1 MSGPVYQFDEF
12 TVDCGRFE
20 LRRRGKTIKLERKP
34 LELLIL
40 LISCR
45 ERVVTREEIGNRLWG
60 SEVFVDLEHGIN
72 TAIRKIRA
80 AVDDDPTAPRF
91 IQTVMGLGYRF
102 IAEVQADAPAKLEE
116 PEAEKTGST
125 GTATTL
131 EGPKRVVAARYWGLG
146 LALLLLGAGGLV
158 YWRAIALKHPALS
171 RLTRLTFDTGLQ
183 STPTLSPDGRYVAYS
198 SNRDGTSHIW
208 VQQVGGSGSPIR
220 VTDGKNSEWEPEWSP
235 DGKYIAYRS
244 ESDGGGL
251 YIVPAVGGNGLQR
264 RIATFGHFPHWSPD
278 GSKILFQSHHFGDGS
293 KLFLSDVRDGSEP
306 REVLA
311 SVTSNEDILSAAWH
325 PDGKRITLWG
335 WDVLASPIPTFWTAS
350 IDSPGT
356 AVKTTISDELLKV
369 AEAEAGA
376 NFGGWADSDSRF
388 CWDHSGK
395 NIYFE
400 RMFRGA
406 RNIWRMQV
414 DPESLRAV
422 SLERITTGTELA
434 SDFALSPDDKKM
446 VFTSKEESVRAW
458 VFDLK
463 DDGRGGVL
471 SGGQPVTPAGM
482 EAWEND
488 LSADA
493 TKIAF
498 SCKRAGQWDMCQQA
512 LPSGSTDVI
521 ASDDSFIR
529 DEPHWSRDGKHLAYI
544 RLNKRTAEVQMVT
557 WDAERRQE
565 KVVSTLQHRLMF
577 VYDWS
582 PDGQWLA
589 VAVENPANG
598 QTEIWKYRA
607 SGVSKPEDAQM
618 IISSRADESLFQ
630 ARFSADGR
638 WIVYEGVISSPRGD
652 RSGIYVAPV
661 SGGQRI
667 RITDDETWRDKPRWS
682 ADGRRIYFVCERA
695 GYLNVCYIPFDP
707 VHGRVTGELRQIS
720 DFKRAELAI
729 GAVIPTVGFS
739 VVGDKVAITMAQASG
754 GVWLLDNVAP

>member
-1 MSGPVYQFDEF
+1 MYQFNEF
-12 TVDCGRFE
+12 AVDCGRFE
-20 LRRRGKTIKLERKP
+20 LRRKGKTIRLERKP

-40 LISCR
+40 LIRCK
-45 ERVVTREEIGNRLWG
+45 ERVVTRDEIANRLWG

-80 AVDDDPTAPRF
+80 ALDDDPAAPRYV
-91 IQTVMGLGYRF
+91 QTVTGLGYRF
-102 IAEVQADAPAKLEE
+102 IADARTDVPAA
-116 PEAEKTGST
+116 PQQS
-125 GTATTL
+125 TL
-131 EGPKRVVAARYWGLG
+131 EPRESTVGAAEETRPAAVRYWGLG
-146 LALLLLGAGGLV
+146 LALLLLAIGGIV
-158 YWRAIALKHPALS
+158 YWRAVVSKPPALR

-235 DGKYIAYRS
+235 DGKYLAYRS

-278 GSKILFQSHHFGDGS
+278 GSKILFQSHHFGNSS
-293 KLFLSDVRDGSEP
+293 KIFLVDVRNGSEP

-311 SVTSNEDILSAAWH
+311 AVTGNADILSAAWH
-325 PDGKRITLWG
+325 PDGNRVTLWG

-350 IDSPGT
+350 IDSSEA
-356 AVKTTISDELLKV
+356 AVKTTVSDELLKL

-400 RMFRGA
+400 RMLRGA

-414 DPESLRAV
+414 DPESLKAV
-422 SLERITTGTELA
+422 NLERITTGTELA
-434 SDFALSPDDKKM
+434 SDFALSADDRKM
-446 VFTSKEESVRAW
+446 VFTSKEENVRAW
-458 VFDLK
+458 VFSLK
-463 DDGRGGVL
+463 DAENGVL
-471 SGGQPVTPAGM
+471 KDGQPVTPAGM

-498 SCKRAGQWDMCQQA
+498 SCKRAGQWDVCQQA
-512 LPSGSTDVI
+512 LPSGATDVI

-529 DEPHWSRDGKHLAYI
+529 DEPHWSPDGKHLAYI

-557 WDAERRQE
+557 WDAATRQE
-565 KVVSTLQHRLMF
+565 KVVATLQHRLMF

-589 VAVENPANG
+589 VAVENAGNE

-607 SGVSKPEDAQM
+607 SGVSKPEDAQK
-618 IISSRADESLFQ
+618 IIASRPDESLYQ

-638 WIVYEGVISSPRGD
+638 WIVYEGVIASSRGD
-652 RSGIYVAPV
+652 RSGIYVAPA
-661 SGGQRI
+661 SGGQGI
-667 RITDDETWRDKPRWS
+667 RITEDENWQDKPRWS
-682 ADGRRIYFVCERA
+682 ADGRRVYFVGERN
-695 GYLNVCYIPFDP
+695 GYLNVFYVPFDP
-707 VHGRVTGELRQIS
+707 VQGRATGEMRQIS
-720 DFKRAELAI
+720 DFKSTELTI
-729 GAVIPTVGFS
+729 GEVIPNIGFS
-739 VVGDKVAITMAQASG
+739 VADDKAAITMAQASG
-754 GVWLLDNVAP
+754 GIWLLDNVAQ